1 MKYKLNL
8 DIKDLNYT
16 LLKEIFKIMNS
27 RKTSKILASFSFKNL
42 IIMFF
47 DLDISIILNK
57 FESNRKA

>member
-1 MKYKLNL
+1 MKHKLNL
-8 DIKDLNYT
+8 EIKDLNYT

>member
-1 MKYKLNL
+1 
-8 DIKDLNYT
+8 
-16 LLKEIFKIMNS
+16 MNS